1 MAFVRTFS
9 VALALRIAF
18 LSAAI
23 VATVVTATMQGSKM
37 MLALLFGAIATGL
50 AFSLFRYVNDT
61 NRRLARFFESVRYS
75 DFAIRF
81 SSAKDKGDSFAEVN
95 RQFNEVLEAFRQTRA
110 EKEANLLFLNTIVQH
125 LSAGILVFDTQSSVL
140 VSNSA
145 AFQLLGVYRL
155 HHLHD
160 LPERHK
166 ALSQFVQKLTS
177 KGKMLYQPETNRQL
191 AVQGVSVSL
200 QGRAVRLL
208 TLQNIHPELQ
218 RKEVDAWRNLTRVL
232 RHEIM
237 NSVTPIVSLVET
249 AQEIVKHDLPQNAAT
264 TDLTEA
270 LDVVAVRSRGLVNFV
285 EAYRSFSAIPQPRIE
300 DISAK
305 NLLERVVQ
313 MAASETKDLNIKIE
327 SFVQP
332 ETLRLHADAGQ
343 LEMVLLNL
351 VKNAREAFGTVDGE
365 RYTVDGE
372 RETRGRDDKT
382 PPTVHPE
389 PPTVNREPQ
398 TVNRPPATGQRITL
412 RAGAD
417 DKGRSFIEVEDN
429 GPGIPTELLEEI
441 FIPFFTTKPTGSGV
455 GLSISKQI
463 MQLHGGDIRVSTST
477 GGGARFV
484 LEF

>member
-1 MAFVRTFS
+1 MVFVRSFPT
-9 VALALRIAF
+9 VLAWRIAMLAGFIAGAAYFATKRDGNWF
-18 LSAAI
+18 LPAVLLIIAAI
-23 VATVVTATMQGSKM
+23 VA
-37 MLALLFGAIATGL
+37 

-81 SSAKDKGDSFAEVN
+81 SSAKEKGDSFADVN

-125 LSAGILVFDTQSSVL
+125 LSTGLLAFDATMNVL
-140 VSNSA
+140 VSNNA

-155 HHLHD
+155 HHLND

-166 ALSQFVQKLTS
+166 TLIQFVQKLTT
-177 KGKMLYQPETNRQL
+177 KGKILYQPEAGRQL
-191 AVQGVSVSL
+191 SVQGVSVNL

-249 AQEIVKHDLPQNAAT
+249 AQDIVQHDLPQNAASA
-264 TDLTEA
+264 DLSEA
-270 LDVVAVRSRGLVNFV
+270 LEVVAVRSRGLVNFV
-285 EAYRSFSAIPQPRIE
+285 EAYRSFTAIPQPKLE
-300 DISAK
+300 DVSAK
-305 NLLERVVQ
+305 QLLDRVVSLVV
-313 MAASETKDLNIKIE
+313 AEHKDLKIKIQA
-327 SFVQP
+327 FVQP
-332 ETLRLHADAGQ
+332 ENLSIRADTSQ

-351 VKNAREAFGTVDGE
+351 VKNAREAIDNE
-365 RYTVDGE
+365 RQKG
-372 RETRGRDDKT
+372 GARDD
-382 PPTVHPE
+382 E
-389 PPTVNREPQ
+389 
-398 TVNRPPATGQRITL
+398 QRITL

-417 DKGRSFIEVEDN
+417 SKGRAFIEVEDN
-429 GPGIPTELLEEI
+429 GPGIPLELLEEI
-441 FIPFFTTKPTGSGV
+441 FIPFFTTKPTGTGV
-455 GLSISKQI
+455 GLSISRQI
-463 MQLHGGDIRVSTST
+463 MQLHGGDIRVSSAV

>member
-1 MAFVRTFS
+1 MALVRSFS
-9 VALALRIAF
+9 MSFLWRILLLSLSITGTVAAALWPKPQFGLAF
-18 LSAAI
+18 LMGI
-23 VATVVTATMQGSKM
+23 
-37 MLALLFGAIATGL
+37 IASGI
-50 AFSLFRYVNDT
+50 AFSLFRYVNET

-81 SSAKDKGDSFAEVN
+81 ASGKEKGDSFAEVN
-95 RQFNEVLEAFRQTRA
+95 KQFNEVLEAFRQTRA

-125 LSAGILVFDTQSSVL
+125 LSAGILVFDAQSGVL

-166 ALSQFVQKLTS
+166 ALSQFVQQLTS
-177 KGKMLYQPETNRQL
+177 KGTMLYQPESGRQL

-237 NSVTPIVSLVET
+237 NSVTPIVSLIET
-249 AQEIVKHDLPQNAAT
+249 AQDIVKQDLADSPAAA
-264 TDLTEA
+264 DLTEA
-270 LDVVAVRSRGLVNFV
+270 LDVVASRSKGLVNFV
-285 EAYRSFSAIPQPRIE
+285 EAYRSFSAMPTPRLE
-300 DISAK
+300 EFSAK

-313 MAASETKDLNIKIE
+313 LTGTETKDQKILLE
-327 SFVQP
+327 YFVQP
-332 ETLRLHADAGQ
+332 EDLRLTADAGQ
-343 LEMVLLNL
+343 LEMVLINL
-351 VKNAREAFGTVDGE
+351 VKNAREAL
-365 RYTVDGE
+365 RL
-372 RETRGRDDKT
+372 RETIADG
-382 PPTVHPE
+382 
-389 PPTVNREPQ
+389 
-398 TVNRPPATGQRITL
+398 GSRITL
-412 RAGAD
+412 RAGVDA
-417 DKGRSFIEVEDN
+417 KGKAFIEIEDN
-429 GPGIPTELLEEI
+429 GPGIPSELLDEI
-441 FIPFFTTKPTGSGV
+441 FIPFFTTKPTGTGV

-463 MQLHGGDIRVSTST
+463 MQMHGGDVRVSTSM

>member
-1 MAFVRTFS
+1 MPFVRSFS
-9 VALALRIAF
+9 FAFAWRIATLGVAIACSVTAAM
-18 LSAAI
+18 LSAPQI
-23 VATVVTATMQGSKM
+23 
-37 MLALLFGAIATGL
+37 ALSFLFGMVAIGL
-50 AFSLFRYVNDT
+50 AFNLFRYVNDT

-125 LSAGILVFDTQSSVL
+125 LSAGILVFDAQSGVL

-166 ALSQFVQKLTS
+166 ALTQFVQNLTS

-208 TLQNIHPELQ
+208 TIQNIHPELQ

-249 AQEIVKHDLPQNAAT
+249 AQEIVEHDLPKNAASA
-264 TDLTEA
+264 DLKEA
-270 LDVVAVRSRGLVNFV
+270 LEVVALRSRGLVNFV
-285 EAYRSFSAIPQPRIE
+285 EAYRSFSAIPQPRLE

-305 NLLERVVQ
+305 TLLERVVQ
-313 MAASETKDLNIKIE
+313 LAVSESKDLNIKIE

-351 VKNAREAFGTVDGE
+351 VKNAREALGTLSNSAIPQSNQSPN
-365 RYTVDGE
+365 
-372 RETRGRDDKT
+372 
-382 PPTVHPE
+382 PPIS
-389 PPTVNREPQ
+389 Q
-398 TVNRPPATGQRITL
+398 SRITL

-417 DKGRSFIEVEDN
+417 AKGHPFIEVEDN
-429 GPGIPTELLEEI
+429 GPGIPAELLEEI
-441 FIPFFTTKPTGSGV
+441 FIPFFTTKATGSGV

>member
-1 MAFVRTFS
+1 MFVRSFPT
-9 VALALRIAF
+9 VLAWRIAMLAGFIAGAAYFATKRDDNWF
-18 LSAAI
+18 LPTVLLLIAAI
-23 VATVVTATMQGSKM
+23 
-37 MLALLFGAIATGL
+37 IA

-81 SSAKDKGDSFAEVN
+81 SSAKEKGDSFAEVN

-125 LSAGILVFDTQSSVL
+125 LSTGLLAFDASMNVL
-140 VSNSA
+140 VSNNA

-155 HHLHD
+155 HHLND
-160 LPERHK
+160 LPEHHK
-166 ALSQFVQKLTS
+166 TLIQFVQKLTT
-177 KGKMLYQPETNRQL
+177 KGKILYQPEAGRQL
-191 AVQGVSVSL
+191 SVQGVSVNL

-249 AQEIVKHDLPQNAAT
+249 AQDIVQHDLPQNAASA
-264 TDLTEA
+264 DLSEA
-270 LDVVAVRSRGLVNFV
+270 LEVVAARSRGLVNFV
-285 EAYRSFSAIPQPRIE
+285 EAYRSFTAIPQPKLE

-305 NLLERVVQ
+305 QLLDRVVSLVV
-313 MAASETKDLNIKIE
+313 AEHKDLKIRIE
-327 SFVQP
+327 AFVQP
-332 ETLRLHADAGQ
+332 ENLSIRADTAQ

-351 VKNAREAFGTVDGE
+351 VKNAREAMSGNANEQRATSNE
-365 RYTVDGE
+365 Q
-372 RETRGRDDKT
+372 
-382 PPTVHPE
+382 
-389 PPTVNREPQ
+389 Q
-398 TVNRPPATGQRITL
+398 TTSNEQRITL

-417 DKGRSFIEVEDN
+417 SKGRAFIEVEDN
-429 GPGIPTELLEEI
+429 GPGIPPELLEEI
-441 FIPFFTTKPTGSGV
+441 FIPFFTTKPTGTGV
-455 GLSISKQI
+455 GLSISRQI
-463 MQLHGGDIRVSTST
+463 MQLHGGDIRVSSAM
-477 GGGARFV
+477 GGGTRFV

>member
-1 MAFVRTFS
+1 MALLRTFS
-9 VALALRIAF
+9 VALAWRIVM
-18 LSAAI
+18 LGVAI
-23 VATVVTATMQGSKM
+23 AVAVVLAMLKEPQFA
-37 MLALLFGAIATGL
+37 LALLFAIVAIGF

-125 LSAGILVFDTQSSVL
+125 LSAGILVFDAQSGVL

-166 ALSQFVQKLTS
+166 ALTQFVQNLSS

-249 AQEIVKHDLPQNAAT
+249 AQEIVKHDLPKNAAT
-264 TDLTEA
+264 DDLTEA
-270 LDVVAVRSRGLVNFV
+270 LEVVAVRSRGLVNFV
-285 EAYRSFSAIPQPRIE
+285 EAYRSFSAIPQPRLD

-305 NLLERVVQ
+305 TLLERVVQ
-313 MAASETKDLNIKIE
+313 LAVSESKDLNIKIE

-332 ETLRLHADAGQ
+332 ESLRLQADAGQ

-351 VKNAREAFGTVDGE
+351 VKNAREAFGTL
-365 RYTVDGE
+365 TI
-372 RETRGRDDKT
+372 GRAQPIDPNT
-382 PPTVHPE
+382 PITNIPITNTPISS
-389 PPTVNREPQ
+389 P
-398 TVNRPPATGQRITL
+398 RITL

-417 DKGRSFIEVEDN
+417 AKDRAFIEVEDN
-429 GPGIPTELLEEI
+429 GPGIPAELLEEI

>member
-1 MAFVRTFS
+1 MALVRSFS
-9 VALALRIAF
+9 IALIWRITLLSLFIAGTVMAAMWPMPMYGLSFLMGLGAF
-18 LSAAI
+18 S
-23 VATVVTATMQGSKM
+23 M
-37 MLALLFGAIATGL
+37 
-50 AFSLFRYVNDT
+50 AFSLYRYVNDT

-81 SSAKDKGDSFAEVN
+81 SSARDKGDSFAEVN

-125 LSAGILVFDTQSSVL
+125 LSAGILVFDAQSGVL

-166 ALSQFVQKLTS
+166 ALSQFVQNLKS

-249 AQEIVKHDLPQNAAT
+249 AQDIVQYDLPKNAAT
-264 TDLTEA
+264 DDLTEA
-270 LDVVAVRSRGLVNFV
+270 LEVVAVRSRGLVNFV
-285 EAYRSFSAIPQPRIE
+285 EAYRSFSAIPQPRLE

-305 NLLERVVQ
+305 TLLERVVQ
-313 MAASETKDLNIKIE
+313 LAVSENKDQVIAIE

-332 ETLRLHADAGQ
+332 ENLRLQADAGQ

-351 VKNAREAFGTVDGE
+351 VKNAREAFQTNLSSNSVAVD
-365 RYTVDGE
+365 
-372 RETRGRDDKT
+372 
-382 PPTVHPE
+382 
-389 PPTVNREPQ
+389 
-398 TVNRPPATGQRITL
+398 PASQPRITL

-417 DKGRSFIEVEDN
+417 PRGRPFIEVEDN

-441 FIPFFTTKPTGSGV
+441 FIPFFTTKSTGTGV

-463 MQLHGGDIRVSTST
+463 LQLHGGDIRVSTSV

>member
-1 MAFVRTFS
+1 MALLRTFS
-9 VALALRIAF
+9 IALAWRIVM
-18 LSAAI
+18 LSVTIAAS
-23 VATVVTATMQGSKM
+23 VAMM
-37 MLALLFGAIATGL
+37 MLPEANIPLAVLLGSIAIGFGL
-50 AFSLFRYVNDT
+50 SLFRYVNDT

-81 SSAKDKGDSFAEVN
+81 SSAKDKGTTFAEVN

-125 LSAGILVFDTQSSVL
+125 LSAGILVFDAQSGVL

-166 ALSQFVQKLTS
+166 ALTQFVQNLTS
-177 KGKMLYQPETNRQL
+177 KGKMLYRPEANRQL

-249 AQEIVKHDLPQNAAT
+249 AQEIVQHDLPQNASTA
-264 TDLTEA
+264 DLTEA
-270 LDVVAVRSRGLVNFV
+270 LEVVAVRSRGLVNFV
-285 EAYRSFSAIPQPRIE
+285 EAYRSFSAIPQPKLE
-300 DISAK
+300 DIPAK
-305 NLLERVVQ
+305 ALLERVVQ
-313 MAASETKDLNIKIE
+313 LALSESRDSKIKIE

-332 ETLRLHADAGQ
+332 EDLRINADVGQ
-343 LEMVLLNL
+343 MEMVLINL
-351 VKNAREAFGTVDGE
+351 VKNAREAMDSLKLKVEGS
-365 RYTVDGE
+365 
-372 RETRGRDDKT
+372 
-382 PPTVHPE
+382 PTDTQPLN
-389 PPTVNREPQ
+389 PSTAQPSPLQLSTLN
-398 TVNRPPATGQRITL
+398 RITL

-417 DKGRSFIEVEDN
+417 AKGHPFIEVEDN
-429 GPGIPTELLEEI
+429 GPGIPTELLDEI
-441 FIPFFTTKPTGSGV
+441 FIPFFTTKPTGTGV

>member
-1 MAFVRTFS
+1 MAGIRSFS
-9 VALALRIAF
+9 IAFAWRIALF
-18 LSAAI
+18 GVAIIAAVVLATLNKPQIALSMLFGIAAI
-23 VATVVTATMQGSKM
+23 
-37 MLALLFGAIATGL
+37 GL
-50 AFSLFRYVNDT
+50 AFSLFRYVSDT

-125 LSAGILVFDTQSSVL
+125 LSAGILVFDAQLGIL

-166 ALSQFVQKLTS
+166 ALTQFVQNLTT

-249 AQEIVKHDLPQNAAT
+249 AQEIVRYDLEKNAAT
-264 TDLTEA
+264 ADLTEA
-270 LDVVAVRSRGLVNFV
+270 LEVVAVRSRGLVNFV
-285 EAYRSFSAIPQPRIE
+285 EAYRSFSAIPQPRLE

-305 NLLERVVQ
+305 TLLERVVQ
-313 MAASETKDLNIKIE
+313 LAVSESKDLNITIE

-332 ETLRLHADAGQ
+332 ENLRLQADPGQ

-351 VKNAREAFGTVDGE
+351 IKNAREAFTGTLLEDAGTLTT
-365 RYTVDGE
+365 YHSPLNT
-372 RETRGRDDKT
+372 K
-382 PPTVHPE
+382 
-389 PPTVNREPQ
+389 
-398 TVNRPPATGQRITL
+398 RITL
-412 RAGAD
+412 RVGAD
-417 DKGRSFIEVEDN
+417 AKGRPFIEVEDN
-429 GPGIPTELLEEI
+429 GPGIPAELLEEI
-441 FIPFFTTKPTGSGV
+441 FIPFFTTKPTGTGV

-463 MQLHGGDIRVSTST
+463 LQLHGGDVRVSTSK

>member
-1 MAFVRTFS
+1 MAIVRSFS
-9 VALALRIAF
+9 FAFAWRIALLGLAIAGAVVAVMLKPAQVAL
-18 LSAAI
+18 S
-23 VATVVTATMQGSKM
+23 V
-37 MLALLFGAIATGL
+37 LLGGFAVGI

-125 LSAGILVFDTQSSVL
+125 LSAGILVFDAQSGVL

-155 HHLHD
+155 NHLHD

-166 ALSQFVQKLTS
+166 ALTQFVQNLTS

-191 AVQGVSVSL
+191 AVQGVRVTL
-200 QGRAVRLL
+200 QGRGVRLL

-249 AQEIVKHDLPQNAAT
+249 AQEIVKHDLPHNEAT
-264 TDLTEA
+264 ADLTEA
-270 LDVVAVRSRGLVNFV
+270 LEVVAVRSRGLVKFV
-285 EAYRSFSAIPQPRIE
+285 EAYRSFSAIPQPRME

-313 MAASETKDLNIKIE
+313 LAVSESKDLNIKIE
-327 SFVQP
+327 YFVQP
-332 ETLRLHADAGQ
+332 EALRLQADAAQ

-351 VKNAREAFGTVDGE
+351 VKNAREAFLGFRDEGLGFRGLGFRGLGVRDEGLGDSDGA
-365 RYTVDGE
+365 GE
-372 RETRGRDDKT
+372 LDLS
-382 PPTVHPE
+382 
-389 PPTVNREPQ
+389 PQ
-398 TVNRPPATGQRITL
+398 PLNPKPSPLILL

-417 DKGRSFIEVEDN
+417 SKGHPFIEVEDN
-429 GPGIPTELLEEI
+429 GPGIPAELLEEI

-463 MQLHGGDIRVSTST
+463 MQLHGGDIRVSTAT

>member
-1 MAFVRTFS
+1 MAFVRSFS
-9 VALALRIAF
+9 FAFAWRIAILGVAIASAVVAAMLPAPQIA
-18 LSAAI
+18 LSILFGI
-23 VATVVTATMQGSKM
+23 VAIS
-37 MLALLFGAIATGL
+37 L

-125 LSAGILVFDTQSSVL
+125 LSAGILVFDAQSGVL

-166 ALSQFVQKLTS
+166 ALTQFVQNLTS

-218 RKEVDAWRNLTRVL
+218 RKELDAWRNLTRVL

-249 AQEIVKHDLPQNAAT
+249 AQEIVAQDLPKNAAT
-264 TDLTEA
+264 ADLTEA
-270 LDVVAVRSRGLVNFV
+270 LEVVAVRSRGLVNFV
-285 EAYRSFSAIPQPRIE
+285 EAYRSFSAIPQPRLE

-313 MAASETKDLNIKIE
+313 LAVSETKDLNIKIE

-332 ETLRLHADAGQ
+332 ETLRLHADAAQ

-351 VKNAREAFGTVDGE
+351 VKNAREALGTLSNPTMPQSNQSPN
-365 RYTVDGE
+365 RIN
-372 RETRGRDDKT
+372 
-382 PPTVHPE
+382 PPIE
-389 PPTVNREPQ
+389 SIPQ
-398 TVNRPPATGQRITL
+398 SRITL

-417 DKGRSFIEVEDN
+417 AKGHPFIEVEDN
-429 GPGIPTELLEEI
+429 GPGIPAELLEEI

-463 MQLHGGDIRVSTST
+463 MQLHGGDIRVSTGT

>member
-1 MAFVRTFS
+1 MALSRSFPAV
-9 VALALRIAF
+9 LAWRIALLAAFIAGAAWFAVQRDGNWVLPFF
-18 LSAAI
+18 LLVVAA
-23 VATVVTATMQGSKM
+23 V
-37 MLALLFGAIATGL
+37 IA

-81 SSAKDKGDSFAEVN
+81 SSGKEKGDSFAEVN

-125 LSAGILVFDTQSSVL
+125 LSTGLLAFDAQMNVL
-140 VSNSA
+140 VSNNA

-155 HHLHD
+155 HHLND

-166 ALSQFVQKLTS
+166 SLIQFVQNLTT
-177 KGKMLYQPETNRQL
+177 KGKILYQPEAGRQL
-191 AVQGVSVSL
+191 SVQGVSINL

-208 TLQNIHPELQ
+208 TIQNIHPELQ

-249 AQEIVKHDLPQNAAT
+249 AQDIVQHDLPKNPASS
-264 TDLTEA
+264 DLAEA

-285 EAYRSFSAIPQPRIE
+285 EAYRNYTSIPQPKLA

-305 NLLERVVQ
+305 NLLDRVVQ
-313 MAASETKDLNIKIE
+313 LAIAEHKDLKIKIE
-327 SFVQP
+327 AFVQP
-332 ETLRLHADAGQ
+332 EDLQLWGDAGQ

-351 VKNAREAFGTVDGE
+351 VKNAREAMGGSSSGSSTNE
-365 RYTVDGE
+365 Q
-372 RETRGRDDKT
+372 
-382 PPTVHPE
+382 PT
-389 PPTVNREPQ
+389 TNSQ
-398 TVNRPPATGQRITL
+398 QRITL

-417 DKGRSFIEVEDN
+417 SKGRAFIEVEDN
-429 GPGIPTELLEEI
+429 GPGIPPELLEEI
-441 FIPFFTTKPTGSGV
+441 FIPFFTTKPTGTGV
-455 GLSISKQI
+455 GLSISRQI
-463 MQLHGGDIRVSTST
+463 MQSHGGDIRVSSAV